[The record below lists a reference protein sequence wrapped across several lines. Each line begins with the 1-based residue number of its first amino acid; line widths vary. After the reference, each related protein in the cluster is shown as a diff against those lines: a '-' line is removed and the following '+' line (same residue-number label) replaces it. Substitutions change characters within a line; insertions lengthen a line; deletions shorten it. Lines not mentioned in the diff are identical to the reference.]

1 VERLFD
7 TQGHVLV
14 AFNNASA
21 VDTVRLLENFAR
33 SLLKKRAAQGGEG
46 GAMFD
51 QILSSI
57 PNVSFMAQRAAQ
69 AAGLEFVPNPEETL
83 AMARSSMSSPSVRL
97 VKFKDDD
104 LDMVRLP
111 RLPRTR
117 SAHIGTG
124 LAYAVRRGF
133 VGACFDLW

>member
-1 VERLFD
+1 
-7 TQGHVLV
+7 VLV

-33 SLLKKRAAQGGEG
+33 TLLKKRAAEGGEG
-46 GAMFD
+46 GAVFD
-51 QILSSI
+51 QILNSI

-83 AMARSSMSSPSVRL
+83 AMARSSMASPSVRL

-104 LDMVRLP
+104 LDMVSERLP
-111 RLPRTR
+111 CLPHAR
-117 SAHIGTG
+117 SAHGGTG
-124 LAYAVRRGF
+124 LVLLAVRWGFRGC
-133 VGACFDLW
+133 VL

>member
-1 VERLFD
+1 M
-7 TQGHVLV
+7 LV

-33 SLLKKRAAQGGEG
+33 TLLKKRAAEGGEG
-46 GAMFD
+46 GAVFD
-51 QILSSI
+51 QILNSI

-83 AMARSSMSSPSVRL
+83 AMARSSMASPSVRL

-104 LDMVRLP
+104 LDMVSERLP
-111 RLPRTR
+111 CLPHAR
-117 SAHIGTG
+117 SAHGGTG
-124 LAYAVRRGF
+124 LVLLAVRWGFRGC
-133 VGACFDLW
+133 VL